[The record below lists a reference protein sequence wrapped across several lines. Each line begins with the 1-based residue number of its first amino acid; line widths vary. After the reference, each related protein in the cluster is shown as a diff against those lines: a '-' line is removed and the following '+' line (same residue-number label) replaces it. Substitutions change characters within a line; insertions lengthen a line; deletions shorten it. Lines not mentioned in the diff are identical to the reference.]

1 MNRDRRTERYDLA
14 IRNRRKSTKTNRGD
28 RRMMTIAA
36 VVGLLAAI
44 MRLITDAVTP
54 ITTLW
59 KRTFHPNGNGR

>member
-1 MNRDRRTERYDLA
+1 
-14 IRNRRKSTKTNRGD
+14 
-28 RRMMTIAA
+28 MMTIAA

-44 MRLITDAVTP
+44 MRLITDAGTP